1 MQGGHATIPSRPPR
15 LTDMFTAGQL
25 KHAKIKALLCAGS
38 SPCQKEV
45 KAFFVGLSK
54 SKILEGK

>member
-1 MQGGHATIPSRPPR
+1 
-15 LTDMFTAGQL
+15 MFTAGQL